1 MEEHTVTFGDGKEYQ
16 LDRHGFLD
24 PPKQWNE
31 NFAEGMAKAQG
42 IHDGLTD
49 EHWEFIR
56 YLRKKFI
63 AEGAVPLIVMACADN
78 DLRLSRLQQLF
89 PTGYHRGACKIAG
102 INYAF
107 LSNDNI
113 WHTYES
119 YRVLSTEHNMTPSG
133 FLVDFTKWNRRFA
146 HLVAQDWN
154 LPDDLTDRHWEI
166 INYLRDVFRTKN
178 SIPSAFQTCKAN
190 NLGLDELAA
199 LFPEGYL
206 RGACRAAGLP
216 FIT

>member
-1 MEEHTVTFGDGKEYQ
+1 MAARTVTYGDDKEYT

-24 PPKQWNE
+24 PPRQWDE
-31 NFAEGMAKAQG
+31 SFAEGMAKTQG

-49 EHWEFIR
+49 EHWRFINYVR
-56 YLRKKFI
+56 NKYIVERT
-63 AEGAVPLIVMACADN
+63 VPLVVMACADN
-78 DLRLSRLQQLF
+78 ALRLGRLQQLF

-107 LSNDNI
+107 MSDDNI

-119 YRVLSTEHNMTPSG
+119 YRVLSTEHNMTLSG

-146 HLVAQDWN
+146 HLVAQDWS
-154 LPDDLTDRHWEI
+154 LPEGLTDRHWEI
-166 INYLRDVFRTKN
+166 IHFLRDAYRTRN
-178 SIPSAFQTCKAN
+178 DIPSVFETCKAN
-190 NLGLDELAA
+190 NLDLDELAG
-199 LFPEGYL
+199 LFTEGYL

-216 FIT
+216 FMA

>member
-1 MEEHTVTFGDGKEYQ
+1 
-16 LDRHGFLD
+16 
-24 PPKQWNE
+24 
-31 NFAEGMAKAQG
+31 
-42 IHDGLTD
+42 
-49 EHWEFIR
+49 
-56 YLRKKFI
+56 
-63 AEGAVPLIVMACADN
+63 
-78 DLRLSRLQQLF
+78 
-89 PTGYHRGACKIAG
+89 
-102 INYAF
+102 